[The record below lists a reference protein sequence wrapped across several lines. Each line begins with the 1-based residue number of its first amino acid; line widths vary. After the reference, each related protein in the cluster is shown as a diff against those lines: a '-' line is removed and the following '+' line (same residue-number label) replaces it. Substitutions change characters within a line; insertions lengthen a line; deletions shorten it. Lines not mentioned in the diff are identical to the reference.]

1 MKKSTVNAKLNES
14 PSIKHSFTGKNLT
27 AHGGLSPMNKFLSK
41 IGLKE
46 EFNRLF
52 PTQQYNSLK
61 FLNAQIMMA
70 VIFGSLCGINRL
82 SRITNM
88 TFDPLVMR
96 LLGIKKAFNKDLIST
111 RLKELG
117 ERGARKLHGF
127 FQLFAHDEI
136 RKSGLKSITLDVD
149 STVFGV
155 CGNQEGVAKG
165 YNPSKKGAKSYHPLI
180 GFVSELKLVIN
191 TWFRTG
197 SAYTANGICE
207 FVREIAAHIP
217 ETVRTVFFRAD
228 SGFFN
233 GDLFTLCENLGWDY
247 LVKVSLKGFEKI
259 LQKQTWIPDRDG
271 NEYCIFTHKCGNWD
285 KERTFYG
292 VRTIIGSK
300 AEEMLGIISDVPVY
314 MYSAFCS
321 NRESSAQE
329 IYASYRERSTSETW
343 IEEVKGQALAGKT
356 LTDSFHANEML
367 WLLNAMAY
375 NVGVLAR
382 KKTKSARTFEH
393 KTFRDQFMN
402 VPAILKQ
409 MVSGFDLQLYRSY
422 YFARQWSEIDRA
434 IS

>member
-1 MKKSTVNAKLNES
+1 
-14 PSIKHSFTGKNLT
+14 
-27 AHGGLSPMNKFLSK
+27 
-41 IGLKE
+41 
-46 EFNRLF
+46 
-52 PTQQYNSLK
+52 
-61 FLNAQIMMA
+61 MA

-88 TFDPLVMR
+88 TADPLVMKLLR
-96 LLGIKKAFNKDLIST
+96 LKNAFNKDLIST

-117 ERGARKLHGF
+117 EQGSRKFHDF

-136 RKSGLKSITLDVD
+136 RKSGLQSITLDVD

-197 SAYTANGICE
+197 SAYTSNGIVE
-207 FVREIAAHIP
+207 FVREIYARLP
-217 ETVRTVFFRAD
+217 ETIRSVYFRAD

-233 GDLFTLCENLGWDY
+233 GALFAQCENYGWTY
-247 LVKVSLKGFEKI
+247 LVKVSLKGFDKI
-259 LQKQTWIPDRDG
+259 LLKQTWVKNSDG
-271 NEYCIFTHKCGNWD
+271 NEYCVFTHKCGNWNQL
-285 KERTFYG
+285 RTFYG
-292 VRTIIGSK
+292 VRRITGTTT
-300 AEEMLGIISDVPVY
+300 EEMLGEITDVPVY

-321 NRESSAQE
+321 NIDCSAQD
-329 IYASYRERSTSETW
+329 IYRSYRERSTSETW
-343 IEEVKGQALAGKT
+343 IEEVKSQAFAGKT

-375 NVGVLAR
+375 NIGVLAR
-382 KKTKSARTFEH
+382 KKTVSAVTFEH
-393 KTFRDQFMN
+393 KTFRDHFMN
-402 VPAILKQ
+402 VPAILSK
-409 MVSGFDLQLYRSY
+409 VADEFVLQLYRNY
-422 YFARQWSEIDRA
+422 YFARQWLEIDKA